1 MLSIAFPTCIFNWS
15 ISNHMAHLTV
25 NGDVTDT
32 GEEQDGDIK
41 SEDEQIERES
51 AGKVKV
57 QPS

>member
-1 MLSIAFPTCIFNWS
+1 
-15 ISNHMAHLTV
+15 MAHLTV
-25 NGDVTDT
+25 NGDVTDA

-51 AGKVKV
+51 AGELKV